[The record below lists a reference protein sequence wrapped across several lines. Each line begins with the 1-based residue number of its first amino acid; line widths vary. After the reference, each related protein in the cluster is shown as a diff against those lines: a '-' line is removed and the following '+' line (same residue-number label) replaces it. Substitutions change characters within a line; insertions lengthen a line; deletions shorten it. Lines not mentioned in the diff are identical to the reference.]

1 MWEAGV
7 QVEVRQWEQGFEGAW
22 FEARV
27 VRQAGSQVLVQ
38 YSVATQGGGD
48 DDGDGGGDGD
58 GDGDGD
64 SGGDGDGEALQVW
77 APRANLRPLPPLA
90 PPEAGVGS
98 GAVVGVRR
106 LGGWW
111 DAEVVRAGEGGKR
124 VLRLLPGGQ
133 TCTAQAA
140 GLRPAWAWQQGAWH
154 VCETAA
160 HLASHLAEG
169 PLLSSAGILGE
180 QAAGYEAEAEAKGM
194 EAEVEEEAEEME
206 VEVEVDAKAE
216 AEAGAATKLAVET
229 AAANEQEEQEEEQ
242 DGPPLWAGLGC
253 EVEVWEAVEDA
264 GGDGGGGGQGAWW
277 GGEVLEHLVAEAK
290 TLGASVPLAASDAVT
305 APPASPAAA
314 PAATAGTEGIPHAA
328 MAPPSTATPTDAAA
342 EAPHTE
348 AQATEAQATE
358 AQATEAQATVVEKGT
373 EEAEEVAGVM
383 LQSRVR
389 CEPSPYH
396 GTHPYIATPPY
407 LATHP
412 YQVRCEP
419 SPYAPTGMLLLQ
431 LRATWAAARP
441 RPPPPPTHFLEAARP
456 GASLPAAPRASPS
469 AQGAC
474 PRLLC
479 PHLPPTPS
487 AVPCQAMRAT

>member
-22 FEARV
+22 LEARV

-38 YSVATQGGGD
+38 YSMTSMATQ
-48 DDGDGGGDGD
+48 GDGD
-58 GDGDGD
+58 GDGGSDGD
-64 SGGDGDGEALQVW
+64 GDGDGEALQAW

-111 DAEVVRAGEGGKR
+111 DAEVVRAGEAGKR
-124 VLRLLPGGQ
+124 VLRLLPSGQ
-133 TCTAQAA
+133 PCTAQAA
-140 GLRPAWAWQQGAWH
+140 GLRPVWAWQQGAWH

-169 PLLSSAGILGE
+169 PLLSSAGILAE
-180 QAAGYEAEAEAKGM
+180 QAAGREAEAEAEGV
-194 EAEVEEEAEEME
+194 EAEAEEEAEEME

-216 AEAGAATKLAVET
+216 AEAEAEAGAATKLAVET
-229 AAANEQEEQEEEQ
+229 AVAKEEEEQEEEQEKQ

-277 GGEVLEHLVAEAK
+277 GGEVLEHLVAETK
-290 TLGASVPLAASDAVT
+290 TLGASAPPAASDAVIV
-305 APPASPAAA
+305 PPASPAAA
-314 PAATAGTEGIPHAA
+314 PAAAAAAEGIPHAA
-328 MAPPSTATPTDAAA
+328 LAPPSTATPTDAAA

-396 GTHPYIATPPY
+396 GTHPYLATPPY